1 MMTLGIGALNANIK
15 IKLYIFE
22 ASKLVTTQRLSNDVV
37 FSV

>member
-1 MMTLGIGALNANIK
+1 MTLGIGALNANIK
-15 IKLYIFE
+15 IKLYICE